1 MRNLGNLETDH
12 LMEKQSLSPGLS
24 SKFWV
29 PQEGKRYLLVGER
42 IPLVPFSSV
51 SEPKLH
57 VRESVSL
64 ELSPLVSI
72 TCFLREG
79 GF

>member
-1 MRNLGNLETDH
+1 MRNLGDQETDH
-12 LMEKQSLSPGLS
+12 LMEKQSLSPRLS

-29 PQEGKRYLLVGER
+29 PQEGKRDLLVGKR
-42 IPLVPFSSV
+42 IPLVPFCSV

-57 VRESVSL
+57 IQKNVSL
-64 ELSPLVSI
+64 ELSPLVSV